1 MKKLF
6 LAIIIIGA
14 AVGGYFVVNIDFTA
28 LFQQSQAPAPIT
40 EQEARAVISK
50 QISGDIQEIT
60 YINSDTPY
68 YKATVQTDNET
79 LTIEVD
85 AISKRISIQ
94 QQVTASNSPSE
105 TKEDQT
111 QTPALPLTKESA
123 TQLAL
128 QHFEGDVTS
137 VILLQQN
144 DQTSYEIELESKT
157 ETATLSFDQQTG
169 ELIKN
174 EITDRQ
180 TNGSTIDSV
189 ASVLPSKSNN
199 NAQPVTKPS
208 INNTTTPSNTT
219 ITLDDAKQIASQK
232 IDGDIKSAKLIN
244 QNEYVIKIQTAQ
256 DIYTLKIHAKTGA
269 IISTKKN

>member
-1 MKKLF
+1 
-6 LAIIIIGA
+6 
-14 AVGGYFVVNIDFTA
+14 
-28 LFQQSQAPAPIT
+28 
-40 EQEARAVISK
+40 
-50 QISGDIQEIT
+50 IQEIT

-79 LTIEVD
+79 LTFEVD

-128 QHFEGDVTS
+128 QHFKGDVTR

-189 ASVLPSKSNN
+189 ASALSS
-199 NAQPVTKPS
+199 
-208 INNTTTPSNTT
+208 
-219 ITLDDAKQIASQK
+219 
-232 IDGDIKSAKLIN
+232 
-244 QNEYVIKIQTAQ
+244 
-256 DIYTLKIHAKTGA
+256 
-269 IISTKKN
+269 